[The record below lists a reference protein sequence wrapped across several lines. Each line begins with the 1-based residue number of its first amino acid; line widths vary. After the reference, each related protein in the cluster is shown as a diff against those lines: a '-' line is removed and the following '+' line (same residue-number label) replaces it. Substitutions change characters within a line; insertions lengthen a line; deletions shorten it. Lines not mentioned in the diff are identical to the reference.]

1 MKFKNFELARQ
12 GNLILSLLL
21 IHFVFFGYLCNIYE
35 RSIGINILF
44 LYKVLFSPIS
54 YLSAIILFIII
65 FIMVFRENFF
75 EYGIRNSIWLVLFI
89 IVESW
94 IWYFFV
100 VDFNLA
106 IIPLYFIRIESYL
119 TILSI
124 LGINLLA
131 AILGAFAKQKYRET
145 IRKKQQIS
153 DI

>member
-1 MKFKNFELARQ
+1 MKFIKFELARQ

-21 IHFVFFGYLCNIYE
+21 IHFVFFGYLFNIYK

-54 YLSAIILFIII
+54 YLSVIILFIII

-106 IIPLYFIRIESYL
+106 IIPLYFTRIESYL

-131 AILGAFAKQKYRET
+131 AVLGAFAKQKYIEN
-145 IRKKQQIS
+145 IKKKQQ
-153 DI
+153 